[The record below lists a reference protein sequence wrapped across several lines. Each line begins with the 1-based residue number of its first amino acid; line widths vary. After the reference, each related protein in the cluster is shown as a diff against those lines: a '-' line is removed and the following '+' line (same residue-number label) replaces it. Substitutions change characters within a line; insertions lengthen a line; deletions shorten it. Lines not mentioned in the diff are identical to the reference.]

1 MLLSDTDTYK
11 KVPRDPA
18 AAQERKMN
26 FLLLALNR
34 VDPGPALIPLTEHS
48 RPDPSIVW
56 TA

>member
-48 RPDPSIVW
+48 RPDPSILW